1 MANPTIWRLT
11 RTAALILLLSGA
23 PAFAQKPPP
32 APKVPD
38 NLKITILI
46 KTTIIA
52 LNNANLTGNYSVLR
66 DIAAPGFAQ
75 ANNPARLAQIF
86 NKLRQR
92 KIDLGPTVLFQP
104 VLSRQP
110 VIAKNGLLILNGF
123 FASKPENVEFEM
135 AFQPIGG
142 DWKLFGL
149 RVETKPAKAA
159 VAPAGAPA
167 RANNGQ
173 AKKSAPNQKAKKSGG
188 KAVPSP
194 ARRPA
199 ARVAPAPPA
208 TAKKKEED
216 SSWWPF
222 GEGG

>member
-1 MANPTIWRLT
+1 MANPVIWRLT
-11 RTAALILLLSGA
+11 RTAVLILLLSGA
-23 PAFAQKPPP
+23 QAFAQKPPP

-110 VIAKNGLLILNGF
+110 VIAKNGLLILTGF
-123 FASKPENVEFEM
+123 FTSKPEKVEFEM

-149 RVETKPAKAA
+149 RVETKPDKAA
-159 VAPAGAPA
+159 SAPAGAPA
-167 RANNGQ
+167 RATNSQ
-173 AKKSAPNQKAKKSGG
+173 APKSATKPAAKKAGQN
-188 KAVPSP
+188 AVPSP

-222 GEGG
+222 GEGN